1 MNAHELDCKCEELG
15 SSFQSFWMMIAS
27 GVYHEDRRYVMYG
40 RILRTLFSAHVN
52 LLCMV
57 SLLLYH

>member
-27 GVYHEDRRYVMYG
+27 GVYHEDVVFCTCESFVYGFVTPLSVMFEY
-40 RILRTLFSAHVN
+40 L
-52 LLCMV
+52 
-57 SLLLYH
+57 